1 MCTAHA
7 IDNCAHQIKRSCV
20 PFLIREGRISWW
32 AVLWNR
38 QDFTALSD
46 WWMSEP
52 WTLHQSFRH
61 WNCPRK
67 CKFLWQWNWL
77 STERKKLS
85 LGKRNWRYK
94 KRRKEKGSS
103 GFSSAPNTSE
113 TYRVRT
119 HASWLHNFQYS
130 HLLLLSWAGNRLE
143 CSHSY
148 TLLRYISVFL
158 KANVTKVLKANCP
171 GEGGG
176 WPRFESFSFKS
187 VPMSGAFSIWFT
199 LAWSSWLFFS
209 PVCVTRARGTLLA
222 MFTTSF
228 SVISSLVS
236 PSNASVPGEFR
247 NFFS

>member
-1 MCTAHA
+1 MCTARA

-38 QDFTALSD
+38 DKISQHYQIDECRNPGCSIRASGIGIVHENANFCG
-46 WWMSEP
+46 SE
-52 WTLHQSFRH
+52 TD
-61 WNCPRK
+61 
-67 CKFLWQWNWL
+67 

-85 LGKRNWRYK
+85 VGKRNWRYK

-103 GFSSAPNTSE
+103 GFSSAPNTSK
-113 TYRVRT
+113 TYRVCT
-119 HASWLHNFQYS
+119 HASWLHNFQYI

-148 TLLRYISVFL
+148 TLLRYISFL
-158 KANVTKVLKANCP
+158 KKANVTKVLKANCP

-187 VPMSGAFSIWFT
+187 VPMSGAFSVWFT